1 MAYMV
6 IRHKVKDYD
15 AWKVGFD
22 NAIGIRKA
30 SGEKSFRIFQLVDD
44 RNDVVAL
51 FEWDS
56 LDNAR
61 KFIGSAELR
70 EAMEK
75 AGVSEEPKVN
85 FLEEVAQGTI

>member
-1 MAYMV
+1 MV

-22 NAIGIRKA
+22 NALGIRKA
-30 SGEKSFRIFQLVDD
+30 GGEKSFRIFQLADD
-44 RNDVVAL
+44 RNDIVAI

-56 LDNAR
+56 FDNAK
-61 KFIGSAELR
+61 KFISTPELR

-75 AGVSEEPKVN
+75 AGVAEEPKVN
-85 FLEEVAQGTI
+85 FLEKVAQGTT

>member
-30 SGEKSFRIFQLVDD
+30 GGEKSFRIFQLVDD

-61 KFIGSAELR
+61 KFSGSAELR

>member
-15 AWKVGFD
+15 AWKIGFD

-30 SGEKSFRIFQLVDD
+30 GGEKSFHIFHLVDD
-44 RNDVVAL
+44 RNDVVAI

-61 KFIGSAELR
+61 KFAGSAELR

-75 AGVSEEPKVN
+75 AGVAEEPKVN
-85 FLEEVAQGTI
+85 FLEEVAQGTT

>member
-22 NAIGIRKA
+22 NAIDIRKA
-30 SGEKSFRIFQLVDD
+30 GGEKSFRIFQLVDD
-44 RNDVVAL
+44 RNDVVAI

-56 LDNAR
+56 LDNAK
-61 KFIGSAELR
+61 KFVDSPELR

-85 FLEEVAQGTI
+85 FLEEVAQGTT